1 MNHLDKISKEVLNL
15 VNYSKD
21 VTKNNVIEMNL
32 GLNSEQLN
40 KLLEVI
46 DNSIEQSYHRGIS
59 NFQKNI
65 EYITKR

>member
-1 MNHLDKISKEVLNL
+1 MNQLDKISKEVLNL

-46 DNSIEQSYHRGIS
+46 DNSIEQSYHRGIT
-59 NFQKNI
+59 NFQKNV